1 MSLALIQRKL
11 EKLKEKEQKIKQTYD
26 IRGFNKNQ
34 HRYIDDLREDYKNDM
49 VLKAST
55 NNMRKFTSA
64 RWANLI
70 K

>member
-11 EKLKEKEQKIKQTYD
+11 EKLKEKEQIIKSTYD
-26 IRGFNKNQ
+26 IRGFNKHQ

-55 NNMRKFTSA
+55 NNLRKLCAES
-64 RWANLI
+64 
-70 K
+70 

>member
-11 EKLKEKEQKIKQTYD
+11 DKLKEKEQIIKNTYD

-49 VLKAST
+49 VLKASA
-55 NNMRKFTSA
+55 NNMRKLYTS
-64 RWANLI
+64 N
-70 K
+70 